1 MTPAELAAR
10 EAIRDLV
17 ARYNALGDA
26 GRIDELVALF
36 ADDAELEVEPGG
48 VHRGRSALRAL
59 FAGAARPEPGT
70 GGDHPEPDAG
80 GARDTGGEPRR
91 IAHHV
96 SGLVIDLEGADRAR
110 GRAVFL
116 VLAGRG
122 LDHWGRYR
130 DEYVRE
136 GGEAGRWRFARR
148 RVVVD
153 GAVPGGWGAT
163 RLHRSGGAPGAAG
176 TLVG

>member
-1 MTPAELAAR
+1 MTAAELAAR

-36 ADDAELEVEPGG
+36 ADDAVLEVEPGG
-48 VHRGRSALRAL
+48 VHRGSGALRAL
-59 FAGAARPEPGT
+59 FAGAARPDPEAGT
-70 GGDHPEPDAG
+70 GGDPPE
-80 GARDTGGEPRR
+80 RDPGVEARR
-91 IAHHV
+91 IAHHT

-116 VLAGRG
+116 VLAARG

-130 DEYVRE
+130 DEYLRE
-136 GGEAGRWRFARR
+136 GGDGGRWRFARR

-163 RLHRSGGAPGAAG
+163 RLRRSGGAPGAAG